1 MLNLEQSVDAGE
13 AIELASGA
21 RLETEVVARVL
32 AR

>member
-1 MLNLEQSVDAGE
+1 MFNLEQAVAAGE
-13 AIELASGA
+13 AIELGPGG